1 MIQNNFPID
10 IQNQA
15 IVNSNLSERNIRG
28 VLSISSGYITF
39 DTSGY
44 NAMNIII
51 SSPNGNPKITIEGS
65 GDGIFWG
72 AIQPVSLGSV
82 PSNLS
87 AALGT
92 SGFINTNG
100 VGFYQISKP
109 AKYIRISQGSISNN
123 SYTTVNVILYNG
135 SISEKQQEIRVPNN
149 SSWYYVSPS
158 GGIVNT
164 TPLLLVSSPVG
175 SFLNALLTLNLSN
188 AGATDTEVLIRS
200 NATLGGGSPT
210 VVFRTF
216 LKAGAS
222 QNINFT
228 PALRT
233 TINQLFEVVLSA
245 TATVYVNAQGVIVN
259 G

>member
-1 MIQNNFPID
+1 MTNNFPISV
-10 IQNQA
+10 QNQP
-15 IVNSNLSERNIRG
+15 IVNSKHPERNIRG
-28 VLSISSGYITF
+28 VLSVSSGYMIF

-44 NAMNIII
+44 NAMNVII

-72 AIQPVSLGSV
+72 PIQPISLSSV

-87 AALGT
+87 AAVGA

-100 VGFYQISKP
+100 VGFYQVAKP
-109 AKYIRISQGSISNN
+109 AKFIRISQGSISNN

-135 SISEKQQEIRVPNN
+135 VVTPKQQEIQIPNN
-149 SSWYYVSPS
+149 NSWYYTAAS

-164 TPLLLVSSPVG
+164 TAVLLVASPVG
-175 SFLNALLTLNLSN
+175 SFLNTILTLNLSN
-188 AGATDTEVLIRS
+188 AGATDSEVLIRS

-216 LKAGAS
+216 LKAGTS

>member
-1 MIQNNFPID
+1 MTNNFPISV
-10 IQNQA
+10 QNQP
-15 IVNSNLSERNIRG
+15 IVNLKHPERNIRG
-28 VLSISSGYITF
+28 VLSVSSGYMTF

-44 NAMNIII
+44 NAMNVII

-65 GDGIFWG
+65 GDGIFWS
-72 AIQPVSLGSV
+72 AIQPVSLSSV

-87 AALGT
+87 AAAGA

-100 VGFYQISKP
+100 VGFYQVAKP
-109 AKYIRISQGSISNN
+109 AKFIRISQGSISNN

-135 SISEKQQEIRVPNN
+135 VVTPKQQDLQVPNN
-149 SSWYYVSPS
+149 NSWYYTATS

-164 TPLLLVSSPVG
+164 SPVLLVSSQVG

-200 NATLGGGSPT
+200 NSTLGGGSPT

-216 LKAGAS
+216 LKAGTS

>member
-1 MIQNNFPID
+1 MTNNFPISV
-10 IQNQA
+10 QNQP
-15 IVNSNLSERNIRG
+15 IVNSKHPERNIRG
-28 VLSISSGYITF
+28 VLSISSGYMIF

-44 NAMNIII
+44 NAMNVII

-72 AIQPVSLGSV
+72 PIQPISLSSV

-87 AALGT
+87 AAVGA

-100 VGFYQISKP
+100 VGFYQVAKP
-109 AKYIRISQGSISNN
+109 AKFIRISQGSISNN

-135 SISEKQQEIRVPNN
+135 VVTPKQQEIQIPNN
-149 SSWYYVSPS
+149 NSWYYTAAS

-164 TPLLLVSSPVG
+164 TAVLLVASPVG
-175 SFLNALLTLNLSN
+175 SFLNTILTLNLSN
-188 AGATDTEVLIRS
+188 AGATDSEVLIRS

-216 LKAGAS
+216 LKAGTS